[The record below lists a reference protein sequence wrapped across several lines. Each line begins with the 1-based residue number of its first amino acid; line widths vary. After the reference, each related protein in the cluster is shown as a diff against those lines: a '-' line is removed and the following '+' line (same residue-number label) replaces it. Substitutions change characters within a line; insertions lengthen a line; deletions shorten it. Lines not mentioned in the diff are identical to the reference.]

1 MDRARPARHPESRSP
16 YWRTCAAGPG
26 WVRVELLVKGGYV
39 SANPSIDPRGVD
51 DLPKWVQ
58 RSWLV
63 PLVIGI
69 LMLILGLVLLFNIS
83 AGIGTLRWLVVF
95 ALIFAAVEAF
105 ATASLRP
112 KPWVGWVVGA
122 AYVLGAIVS
131 IAWPGL
137 TLLVLVII
145 VGASL
150 LVGGILQAIMA
161 WRTQH
166 EAKGWGWSLAFG
178 LLSAVAGLVFLF
190 GSPLLSLVVLA
201 ILLAL
206 YVIMTGGLLIALALA
221 VRKGT
226 TALAVA

>member
-1 MDRARPARHPESRSP
+1 M
-16 YWRTCAAGPG
+16 
-26 WVRVELLVKGGYV
+26 
-39 SANPSIDPRGVD
+39 
-51 DLPKWVQ
+51 
-58 RSWLV
+58 
-63 PLVIGI
+63 
-69 LMLILGLVLLFNIS
+69 
-83 AGIGTLRWLVVF
+83 
-95 ALIFAAVEAF
+95 
-105 ATASLRP
+105 
-112 KPWVGWVVGA
+112 
-122 AYVLGAIVS
+122 S

-206 YVIMTGGLLIALALA
+206 YVIMTGVMLIALALA
-221 VRKGT
+221 VRKAT